1 MILKNNL
8 YTIKE
13 TKVDAQQGVFL
24 LQLHPEHV
32 IYQAHFPGQPITPG
46 VCIVQMGKELLEDY
60 LAQMPDK
67 PWNGS
72 VNLQVVKVKNVKFL
86 SVISPDESLEITYQI
101 GKIVISEDTGEVK
114 TQIVV
119 LAQNKAKAKISMT
132 CKRL

>member
-8 YTIKE
+8 YTIKDA
-13 TKVDAQQGVFL
+13 KVDAQQGVFL
-24 LQLHPEHV
+24 LQLNPEHV

-46 VCIVQMGKELLEDY
+46 VCIVQMGKELLEDC
-60 LAQMPDK
+60 LAQMPNN
-67 PWNGS
+67 PWGNL

-86 SVISPDESLEITYQI
+86 SVISPNESLEITCQV
-101 GKIVISEDTGEVK
+101 GKIVLSEETCEVK

-119 LAQNKAKAKISMT
+119 FTQDEVKAKISMT

>member
-13 TKVDAQQGVFL
+13 AQVDAQQGVFL
-24 LQLHPEHV
+24 LQLNSAHV

-46 VCIVQMGKELLEDY
+46 VCIVQMGKELLEDC
-60 LAQMPDK
+60 LAQMPGK
-67 PWNGS
+67 PYGDC

-86 SVISPDESLEITYQI
+86 SVISPDESLEITYQV
-101 GKIVISEDTGEVK
+101 GKIVLSEETGEVK

-119 LAQNKAKAKISMT
+119 YAQDEAKAKISMT
-132 CKRL
+132 CKQL

>member
-13 TKVDAQQGVFL
+13 AQVDAQQGIFL
-24 LQLHPEHV
+24 LQLNPAHV

-46 VCIVQMGKELLEDY
+46 VCIVQMGKELLEDC

-67 PWNGS
+67 PYGDS
-72 VNLQVVKVKNVKFL
+72 VNLQVTKVKNVKFL
-86 SVISPDESLEITYQI
+86 SVISPDESLEITYQV
-101 GKIVISEDTGEVK
+101 GKIVLSEETGEVK

-119 LAQNKAKAKISMT
+119 YAQDEVKAKISMT